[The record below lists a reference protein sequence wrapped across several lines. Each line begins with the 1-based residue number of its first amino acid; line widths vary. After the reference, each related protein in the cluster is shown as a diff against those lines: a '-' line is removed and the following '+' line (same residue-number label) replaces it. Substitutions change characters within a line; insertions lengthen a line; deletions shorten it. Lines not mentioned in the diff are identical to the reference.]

1 MAKEIWFCN
10 LTVLHKN
17 KKVVLKEV
25 VYKETD
31 GFYHKK
37 KLFDEPVKVIN
48 VEIIKVLGHES
59 TSKSFDVV
67 KKSDEQRDSITGS
80 YQ

>member
-37 KLFDEPVKVIN
+37 KLFDEPVKVLN
-48 VEIIKVLGHES
+48 VEIIKILGHES
-59 TSKSFDVV
+59 TSKTFDVV
-67 KKSDEQRDSITGS
+67 QKSDEQRNSINGS